1 MTQNLTEE
9 LQVQLEGM
17 QIFKSYENKINS
29 IKQEVNDL
37 KKGIAILE
45 RQCKKEE
52 RDVEDLE
59 KGGLQAFYLKIR
71 GKYETTMDKEVLE
84 AAAAKV
90 KFQNKQF
97 ELEDAERR
105 LQKLQKEQHKYISC
119 EDQYKKLYQIKL
131 EELLSGENQDRVT
144 ILKYKTQISNSEH
157 NIKELKEAI
166 NAGKRVLSELGG
178 VKDSLNSASGWGTW
192 DILGGGFMSDMI
204 KHSHLD
210 DAKNR
215 LNNVQSLMRNFR
227 TELSDV
233 NMNLDIHID
242 TDGFMKFADFF
253 FDGLF
258 ADISMQNRISD
269 SQESVA
275 SSKQKLENTIS
286 KLESLLMKEGD
297 LINSY
302 EEQIAEVVNNA
313 KM

>member
-45 RQCKKEE
+45 KECKKED

-71 GKYETTMDKEVLE
+71 GKYEITMDKEVLE

-90 KFQNKQF
+90 KLQNKQF

-131 EELLSGENQDRVT
+131 EELLSGENQDKVT

-166 NAGKRVLSELGG
+166 DAGKRVLSELGG
-178 VKDSLNSASGWGTW
+178 VEDSLNSASGWGTW

-227 TELSDV
+227 TELADV
-233 NMNLDIHID
+233 NMSLDIHID
-242 TDGFMKFADFF
+242 TDGFIKFADFF

-258 ADISMQNRISD
+258 ADISMQNRISN
-269 SQESVA
+269 SQESVV
-275 SSKQKLENTIS
+275 SSKLEVENAIS
-286 KLESLLMKEGD
+286 QLESLLMKEGN

-302 EEQIAEVVNNA
+302 ENQIAEVVNNA